1 MLKQSKN
8 KRNIYQ
14 QLSLLK
20 TETLKLMMQ
29 GYLRNIHNCS
39 AISPIMF
46 ICNYILIER
55 LGLNNVIG
63 VINNGN

>member
-14 QLSLLK
+14 QLSMLT
-20 TETLKLMMQ
+20 TETLKMMLQ
-29 GYLRNIHNCS
+29 GYIRNIHNCET
-39 AISPIMF
+39 ISPIMF

-55 LGLNNVIG
+55 LGLKSALG